1 MVLPLN
7 INISLN
13 QLSGERFQDP
23 ERGMINIQ
31 VTTNISVLKVT
42 QSEGLLDFGF
52 IFSVNYNPSIAMLP
66 MKGSAKV
73 SGEKKELDDLKKS
86 FDEKKALPPMILQT
100 ISNVGFVEGVIL
112 ARSLNIPPPIPL
124 PTIAQQQAEQPKNPS
139 YIA

>member
-1 MVLPLN
+1 MN

-23 ERGMINIQ
+23 ERGMVNIQ

-52 IFSVNYNPSIAMLP
+52 IFSANYNPSIAMLTI
-66 MKGSAKV
+66 KGSAKV

-124 PTIAQQQAEQPKNPS
+124 PTITQQPAQQAKNPS